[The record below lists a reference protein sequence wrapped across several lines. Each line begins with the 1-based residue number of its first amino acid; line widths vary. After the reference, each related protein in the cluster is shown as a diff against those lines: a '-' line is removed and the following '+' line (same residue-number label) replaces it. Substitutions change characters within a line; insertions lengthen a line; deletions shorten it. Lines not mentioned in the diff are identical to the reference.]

1 MGADSSNGNGNKVL
15 STALNQASV
24 QKGQL
29 SSTSEHNQLE
39 VAAQEFESIFVA
51 HLLST
56 MRESA
61 TQTDFL
67 GENSTSMKIFNGML
81 DEKYAMEI
89 AKTGQLGLAEMLIQ
103 QLEGY
108 QTKGL
113 GDAGAGP
120 DPNLETVEGLTQ
132 QLGFNMATLNLPAL
146 LSELNIERFS
156 QITGGEGNLSS
167 KSLVEITENLTNLG
181 SSDLVGTG
189 SSALPVTVD
198 ASQPLQ
204 PELQISVD
212 SESALDASVDTESFI
227 PVATV
232 SNDVVSSLD
241 YTTALNPESASS
253 IADKT
258 S

>member
-1 MGADSSNGNGNKVL
+1 MDIFPVLLQEVNEDTIDRTSTASGFGKPKAPNSGSKISAISDSSHGNSNQVL
-15 STALNQASV
+15 STAQNQALV
-24 QKGQL
+24 QKGRL
-29 SSTSEHNQLE
+29 PSTSKHSQLE
-39 VAAQEFESIFVA
+39 VAAQEFESIFVT

-108 QTKGL
+108 QTKNL
-113 GDAGAGP
+113 GDAGVGP

-146 LSELNIERFS
+146 LSELNI
-156 QITGGEGNLSS
+156 
-167 KSLVEITENLTNLG
+167 
-181 SSDLVGTG
+181 
-189 SSALPVTVD
+189 
-198 ASQPLQ
+198 
-204 PELQISVD
+204 
-212 SESALDASVDTESFI
+212 
-227 PVATV
+227 
-232 SNDVVSSLD
+232 
-241 YTTALNPESASS
+241 
-253 IADKT
+253 
-258 S
+258 